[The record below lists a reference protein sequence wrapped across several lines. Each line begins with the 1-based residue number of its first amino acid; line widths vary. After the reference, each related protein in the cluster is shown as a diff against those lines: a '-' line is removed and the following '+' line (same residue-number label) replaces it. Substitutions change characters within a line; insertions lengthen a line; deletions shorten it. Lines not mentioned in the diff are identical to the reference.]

1 MEKNDKHVFTI
12 KDIEEELATLSEN
25 IMAYKKVDATLS
37 EKTIFDTWCHLNW
50 ANKTLESGFVKD
62 ACDEVDAILAL
73 EAKQQCGS

>member
-1 MEKNDKHVFTI
+1 
-12 KDIEEELATLSEN
+12 
-25 IMAYKKVDATLS
+25 MAYKKVDATLS